1 MEKLKHHEQKQPQ
14 NIKLKKVSKPF
25 TDACFTCKKRR
36 VQCDM
41 TKPFCNTC
49 KSKKNLVCEGFD
61 VKLRWSDPIEFDVY
75 GDISANPK
83 NSKILDSDNK
93 DPQYQ
98 RRKIKYLHYKE
109 EYGYY
114 DEMDDELTALNKV
127 LSQHKVKI
135 MNGETWIIKKFGVF
149 EGISYAKIQYQ
160 KRLKK
165 QKLRMLKKQQ
175 LVLEKEEKNKANGK
189 RNLTKTSRSK
199 RKADEKIVST
209 LIKDPITGKF
219 ESDMFVYDDNINK
232 LPRNLRQKQN
242 TNPVVDPMST
252 ENDSKFFTDFFDN
265 LHSPFNSHN
274 SGLVKKGFI
283 PVTPSTLTSLAHP
296 LANIHKPAAKHS
308 VKPDSNTEWGI
319 LPSYLEDIFKNHHD
333 SFDMDSGA
341 GNSNVLNHELLTNKE
356 PLVNAAALSLMSNST
371 AKPNSSEVETQQMA
385 AYYKETEENIDSL
398 AASHLHG
405 KHDLPNPGSTANE
418 VSSSIPTDNGQ
429 AVAYHFLND
438 HLAHESSNHS
448 SHNRQTGSLSLS
460 PNENKLVFDI
470 KELEKKKHVLRQEVD
485 NLLHMKQQLL
495 KELTDLGS

>member
-1 MEKLKHHEQKQPQ
+1 MVKLKHHEQTQAQ
-14 NIKLKKVSKPF
+14 NVKLKKVSKPF

-61 VKLRWSDPIEFDVY
+61 VKLRWSDPIEFDVF

-109 EYGYY
+109 EYEYY

-135 MNGETWIIKKFGVF
+135 MDGETWIIKKFGVF

-160 KRLKK
+160 KRMKK
-165 QKLRMLKKQQ
+165 QKLRMLKKE
-175 LVLEKEEKNKANGK
+175 LLILEKEEKNKANGK
-189 RNLTKTSRSK
+189 RNLTKTSRNK
-199 RKADEKIVST
+199 RKADEKILST

-219 ESDMFVYDDNINK
+219 ESEMFVYDDNINK

-242 TNPVVDPMST
+242 TNPAADPMST
-252 ENDSKFFTDFFDN
+252 ENESKFFTDFFDN
-265 LHSPFNSHN
+265 LHSPFNAHN
-274 SGLVKKGFI
+274 SGVVKKGFI

-296 LANIHKPAAKHS
+296 LANIHKPATKHS
-308 VKPDSNTEWGI
+308 VKPDNNTEWGI

-341 GNSNVLNHELLTNKE
+341 GNSNVMNQELLTSKE
-356 PLVNAAALSLMSNST
+356 PLVNNTALSLMSNNN
-371 AKPNSSEVETQQMA
+371 AKPVSNDAESQHIS
-385 AYYKETEENIDSL
+385 AYYKESEENIESL
-398 AASHLHG
+398 SAANIQG
-405 KHDLPNPGSTANE
+405 KHNLPNHGSGAHRGSN
-418 VSSSIPTDNGQ
+418 SISTDNGQ
-429 AVAYHFLND
+429 AVAYNFLND
-438 HLAHESSNHS
+438 HLSQEGNNQI
-448 SHNRQTGSLSLS
+448 SHHPQDGSLSLS

-485 NLLHMKQQLL
+485 NLLNMKQQLL
-495 KELTDLGS
+495 KDLKDMRT